1 MALATIIIQDLPEG
15 TTDVRLIVEPR
26 VTGEEIPSDFTT
38 AQRMAGVALNAI
50 QGALAEESPIIAVG
64 NGGKLFV
71 PN

>member
-1 MALATIIIQDLPEG
+1 MALINILIQDLPDG
-15 TTDVRLIVEPR
+15 VTDVRMIAEPR
-26 VTGEEIPSDFTT
+26 VTGEETEFTT
-38 AQRMAGVALNAI
+38 AQKMAGVALNAI